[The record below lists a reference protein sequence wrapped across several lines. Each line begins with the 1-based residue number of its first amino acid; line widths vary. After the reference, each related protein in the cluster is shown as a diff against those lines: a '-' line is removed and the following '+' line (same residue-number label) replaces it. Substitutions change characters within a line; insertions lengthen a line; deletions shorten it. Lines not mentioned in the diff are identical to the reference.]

1 MSAPVQ
7 PVVPALPNIKV
18 GSKVLVTT
26 NEWFYAPD
34 GRTYKAVFGTV
45 RGVFTSE
52 STLGV
57 RTNAKSTNWYLDVG
71 CVTIAGCQIHYL
83 VACESANFEPVT
95 DWGTHEGKATEYT
108 RPSCVFNGDRQ

>member
-1 MSAPVQ
+1 MSASDQ
-7 PVVPALPNIKV
+7 PVVTALPNIKV
-18 GSKVLVTT
+18 GSRVLVTT

-57 RTNAKSTNWYLDVG
+57 RTNGKSTNWYLDVG

-83 VACESANFEPVT
+83 VSCDSANFGPVS

-108 RPSCVFNGDRQ
+108 RPSCVFNGDGQ